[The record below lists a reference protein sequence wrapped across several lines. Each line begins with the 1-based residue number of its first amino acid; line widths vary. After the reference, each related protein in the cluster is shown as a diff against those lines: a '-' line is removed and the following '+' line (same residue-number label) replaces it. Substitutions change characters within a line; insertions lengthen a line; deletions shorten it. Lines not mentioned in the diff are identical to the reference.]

1 MINQK
6 TKVYVVNKGSHNFSS
21 AEKYGRLIY
30 MTEGY
35 QPKFSVAAALRRFQ
49 FSMQDS
55 HEDDHILLTG
65 LSVLNC
71 IACSLFTLKHS
82 RLNLLL
88 FNGKGYVERTLLLD
102 EKGEDV

>member
-1 MINQK
+1 MP
-6 TKVYVVNKGSHNFSS
+6 KVYVVNKGSHNFAS

-35 QPKFSVAAALRRFQ
+35 QSKFSVAGALRQFQ
-49 FSMQDS
+49 FCMQNS
-55 HEDDHILLTG
+55 HEEDRILLTG

-71 IACSLFTLKHS
+71 IACSLFTLKHG

-102 EKGEDV
+102 EKGEEE